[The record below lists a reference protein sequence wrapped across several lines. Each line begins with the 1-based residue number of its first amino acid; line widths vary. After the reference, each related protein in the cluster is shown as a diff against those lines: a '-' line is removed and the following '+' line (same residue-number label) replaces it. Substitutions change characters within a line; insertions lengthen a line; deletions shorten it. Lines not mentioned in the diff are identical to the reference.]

1 MDSSSEDECQDG
13 GSEDCIELLDETR
26 EEIPKFSLTSTTY
39 TFKIKDVPHNR
50 GLVEFI
56 ESAFRQVY
64 ERVMSLSSNNTDRII
79 FNFRS
84 ENMTSDSFTNLTP
97 INEFTFDRL
106 WTIISSICQSAGGI
120 DATAAFN
127 IKVIILK
134 RIFGGCGM
142 PKSERS
148 RRGTLIINNKDNLC
162 LPRSIVVKLSE
173 LETNKLDVARLK
185 AVRDA
190 RYELQ
195 KTLTLE
201 FINKSG
207 VVIPPEGYVI
217 VLRMACLKFINLTL
231 KITNV
236 NPFRE
241 ALTCASLCMRV
252 FQRNYL
258 TKEKIGIVP
267 RSGYRLSD
275 NQSKEALQWLEWLA
289 YSTASNI
296 QHAGNSHEV
305 KIGPKKIRV
314 DGINERR
321 KNIFQYHGCWWHGCI
336 ECFMFNRDHVQKDGT
351 TLNERY
357 ERTQNITKYLEDQ
370 GYDVI
375 EKWGSLNPRDAYF
388 GGRTENF
395 VESYTVQ
402 PGETIQYVDFTS
414 LYPSVLKQSAFPLA
428 HPKVYAGRDIEKKFP
443 NNDISKIDGLIKCR
457 VLAPSDLHM
466 PVLPVRS
473 KNKKLYFPLCR
484 TCVDTM
490 EPGFCNHNND
500 ERSLIGTWVSSELKL
515 ALTKG
520 YVIEKIYE
528 VWHYDRMSMNNKE
541 TNEVG
546 LFTGYINTFLKIK
559 QEASGYP
566 SWVKTESDK
575 DQYIEEYFQA
585 ENIKLDKEKIDFN
598 PGLRTLSKNM
608 LNSLYGKLGQR
619 SSLWRKTI
627 CSDLQEFYEIVDN
640 EKNLIQ
646 FIEPINQE
654 TVLISWK
661 LINEEEPLTKTTNV
675 VLAAF
680 TTAYAREKLYSW
692 SKLGDLTDELEEYG
706 EGSYIKSFISGGPKF
721 YSFIVQKPDG
731 GQVEVCKL
739 KGVRLD
745 LEAQKFINFNTVKS
759 LIKREIDPFKI
770 EYNSIRRT
778 RDLQVY
784 STIDKKMISVTGPKR
799 NHYENITYPLGYK
812 RQRV

>member
-26 EEIPKFSLTSTTY
+26 EEIPKFSLT
-39 TFKIKDVPHNR
+39 K
-50 GLVEFI
+50 
-56 ESAFRQVY
+56 
-64 ERVMSLSSNNTDRII
+64 
-79 FNFRS
+79 
-84 ENMTSDSFTNLTP
+84 NMTSDSFTNLTP

-120 DATAAFN
+120 VATAAFN

-134 RIFGGCGM
+134 RIVSGCGM

-173 LETNKLDVARLK
+173 LETNKFDVARLK

-207 VVIPPEGYVI
+207 VVIPSEGLPPPEMYGVRAKNKKEADKFDKWYKERVDSGELFDFRKELKLYCTLDVI

-236 NPFRE
+236 HPFRE

-289 YSTASNI
+289 YSTSSNI

-305 KIGPKKIRV
+305 KIGPKKMRV

-375 EKWGSLNPRDAYF
+375 EKWGSLNLRYAYF

-395 VESYTVQ
+395 VESYTVR

-484 TCVDTM
+484 TCVDTI

-528 VWHYDRMSMNNKE
+528 VWHYDKMSMNNKE

-559 QEASGYP
+559 QEA
-566 SWVKTESDK
+566 
-575 DQYIEEYFQA
+575 
-585 ENIKLDKEKIDFN
+585 
-598 PGLRTLSKNM
+598 R
-608 LNSLYGKLGQR
+608 QR

-627 CSDLQEFYEIVDN
+627 CSDLQEYYDIVDN

-706 EGSYIKSFISGGPKF
+706 EGSYIKSFISVGPKF

>member
-1 MDSSSEDECQDG
+1 MVVQERWRIQRLKNLE
-13 GSEDCIELLDETR
+13 EWKKEKER
-26 EEIPKFSLTSTTY
+26 E
-39 TFKIKDVPHNR
+39 R
-50 GLVEFI
+50 
-56 ESAFRQVY
+56 
-64 ERVMSLSSNNTDRII
+64 
-79 FNFRS
+79 
-84 ENMTSDSFTNLTP
+84 SDST
-97 INEFTFDRL
+97 
-106 WTIISSICQSAGGI
+106 SS
-120 DATAAFN
+120 
-127 IKVIILK
+127 
-134 RIFGGCGM
+134 
-142 PKSERS
+142 
-148 RRGTLIINNKDNLC
+148 
-162 LPRSIVVKLSE
+162 
-173 LETNKLDVARLK
+173 
-185 AVRDA
+185 
-190 RYELQ
+190 
-195 KTLTLE
+195 
-201 FINKSG
+201 
-207 VVIPPEGYVI
+207 
-217 VLRMACLKFINLTL
+217 
-231 KITNV
+231 
-236 NPFRE
+236 
-241 ALTCASLCMRV
+241 
-252 FQRNYL
+252 
-258 TKEKIGIVP
+258 
-267 RSGYRLSD
+267 RLSD
-275 NQSKEALQWLEWLA
+275 NQSKEALQWLEWSA

-296 QHAGNSHEV
+296 QHAGNYYEV

-375 EKWGSLNPRDAYF
+375 EKWGCEFKKLLKGVPQVKKFVDSIDANYYAALNPRDAYF

-428 HPKVYAGRDIEKKFP
+428 HPKVYAGRDIEKEFP

-484 TCVDTM
+484 TLVDTM
-490 EPGFCNHNND
+490 ESGFCNHNNN

-528 VWHYDRMSMNNKE
+528 VWHYDKMSMSNKE

-585 ENIKLDKEKIDFN
+585 ENIKIDKENIDFN

-608 LNSLYGKLGQR
+608 LNSLYGKLGQK

-627 CSDLQEFYEIVDN
+627 CSGLQEYYDIVDN

-646 FIEPINQE
+646 FIEPTNQE
-654 TVLISWK
+654 TVLITWK

-692 SKLGDLTDELEEYG
+692 SKLRDLTDELEEYG

-745 LEAQKFINFNTVKS
+745 LEAQKFINFDTVES
-759 LIKREIDPFKI
+759 LIKREIDPFEIK
-770 EYNSIRRT
+770 YNSIRRT

-784 STIDKKMISVTGPKR
+784 STIDKK
-799 NHYENITYPLGYK
+799 
-812 RQRV
+812 